1 MSRQRKPLQNR
12 VHPIWRGIGCLMMLL
27 IPLLAFGL
35 GEMLIAATFEAS
47 PSFAYTFSSENP
59 RPVNMLFLQAGATV
73 LLSFI
78 LYLVFSILG
87 SILFSMLGGSA
98 NEEIASRIGSGKR

>member
-1 MSRQRKPLQNR
+1 MSGRKPLQNK
-12 VHPIWRGIGCLMMLL
+12 VHPIWRGIGCMMMLL

-35 GEMLIAATFEAS
+35 SELLIAASFEAS
-47 PSFAYTFSSENP
+47 PGFAYTFSPENP
-59 RPVNMLFLQAGATV
+59 RAVNMLYLQLGATA

-87 SILFSMLGGSA
+87 SIIFSMFGGSA